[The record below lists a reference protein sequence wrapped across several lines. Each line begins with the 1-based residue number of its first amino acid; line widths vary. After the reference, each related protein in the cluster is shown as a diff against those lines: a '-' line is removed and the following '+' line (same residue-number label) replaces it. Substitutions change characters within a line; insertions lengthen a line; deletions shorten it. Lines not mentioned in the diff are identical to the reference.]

1 MLILAKSVLSLMIG
15 FLATLFLGVVI
26 VPILRK
32 KHIGQRVSVY
42 LEDSHKKKDGTP
54 TMGGI
59 IFILGT
65 FISILTLL
73 LLDKME
79 FTPNLF
85 IVLFVFVSYALIG
98 LLDDYL
104 SIKRDTNVGLTAMQK
119 LFLQLIVAVVF
130 FFIYM
135 KSFIIGF
142 SISSF
147 ILVYKYKGILSSLI
161 YVIPSQLI
169 NILIILILGVYTL
182 LFSKYLFK
190 MIFLKDKTVNLGK
203 FFKKYVLVF
212 GICIILCVIS
222 SLCEAY
228 LLPSLLKVIIKLF
241 I

>member
-1 MLILAKSVLSLMIG
+1 MNKKLNSGLALILPNKKLNLFVIFIVVLGIISG
-15 FLATLFLGVVI
+15 SLFLMVLNENDKSEVI
-26 VPILRK
+26 NEISTFMTNINTNNINNLNSFKNSLIEGMIL
-32 KHIGQRVSVY
+32 
-42 LEDSHKKKDGTP
+42 
-54 TMGGI
+54 I
-59 IFILGT
+59 ILSWILGM
-65 FISILTLL
+65 SI
-73 LLDKME
+73 
-79 FTPNLF
+79 
-85 IVLFVFVSYALIG
+85 IG
-98 LLDDYL
+98 V
-104 SIKRDTNVGLTAMQK
+104 IFN
-119 LFLQLIVAVVF
+119 I

-135 KSFIIGF
+135 KSFTIGF

-190 MIFLKDKTVNLGK
+190 MIFLKDKIVNLGK

-212 GICIILCVIS
+212 GICIILCLVS

-228 LLPSLLKVIIKLF
+228 LLPSLLKVMIKLF

>member
-1 MLILAKSVLSLMIG
+1 MNKKLNSGLALILPNKKVNLFVIFIVILGIISGS
-15 FLATLFLGVVI
+15 LFLMALNENDKSEVI
-26 VPILRK
+26 NEISTFMANINTNNINNLNSFKNSLIEGMIL
-32 KHIGQRVSVY
+32 
-42 LEDSHKKKDGTP
+42 
-54 TMGGI
+54 I
-59 IFILGT
+59 ILSWILGM
-65 FISILTLL
+65 SI
-73 LLDKME
+73 
-79 FTPNLF
+79 
-85 IVLFVFVSYALIG
+85 IG
-98 LLDDYL
+98 V
-104 SIKRDTNVGLTAMQK
+104 IFN
-119 LFLQLIVAVVF
+119 I

-135 KSFIIGF
+135 KSFTIGF

-222 SLCEAY
+222 ALCEAY
-228 LLPSLLKVIIKLF
+228 LLPSLLKVMIKLF

>member
-1 MLILAKSVLSLMIG
+1 MNKKLNSGLALILPNKKVNLFVIFIVVLGIISG
-15 FLATLFLGVVI
+15 SLFLMVLNENDKSEVI
-26 VPILRK
+26 NEISTFMANINTNNINNFNSFKNSLIEGMIL
-32 KHIGQRVSVY
+32 
-42 LEDSHKKKDGTP
+42 
-54 TMGGI
+54 I
-59 IFILGT
+59 ILSWILGM
-65 FISILTLL
+65 SI
-73 LLDKME
+73 
-79 FTPNLF
+79 
-85 IVLFVFVSYALIG
+85 IG
-98 LLDDYL
+98 V
-104 SIKRDTNVGLTAMQK
+104 IFN
-119 LFLQLIVAVVF
+119 I

-135 KSFIIGF
+135 KSFTIGF

-190 MIFLKDKTVNLGK
+190 MIFIKDKTVNLGK

-222 SLCEAY
+222 ALCEAY
-228 LLPSLLKVIIKLF
+228 LLPSLLKVMIKLF

>member
-1 MLILAKSVLSLMIG
+1 MNKKLNSGLALILPNKKVNLFVIFIVILGIISGS
-15 FLATLFLGVVI
+15 LFLMVLNENDKSEVI
-26 VPILRK
+26 NEISTFMTNINTNNINNLNSFKNSLIEGMIL
-32 KHIGQRVSVY
+32 
-42 LEDSHKKKDGTP
+42 
-54 TMGGI
+54 I
-59 IFILGT
+59 ILSWILGM
-65 FISILTLL
+65 SI
-73 LLDKME
+73 
-79 FTPNLF
+79 
-85 IVLFVFVSYALIG
+85 IG
-98 LLDDYL
+98 V
-104 SIKRDTNVGLTAMQK
+104 IFN
-119 LFLQLIVAVVF
+119 I

-135 KSFIIGF
+135 KSFTIGF

-190 MIFLKDKTVNLGK
+190 MIFFKDKTVNLGK

-212 GICIILCVIS
+212 GICIILCLVS

>member
-1 MLILAKSVLSLMIG
+1 MNKKLNSGLALILPNKKLNLFVIFIVILGIISGS
-15 FLATLFLGVVI
+15 LFLMVLNDNDKSEVI
-26 VPILRK
+26 NEISTFMTNINTNNINNLNSFKNSLIEGMIL
-32 KHIGQRVSVY
+32 
-42 LEDSHKKKDGTP
+42 
-54 TMGGI
+54 I
-59 IFILGT
+59 ILSWILGM
-65 FISILTLL
+65 SI
-73 LLDKME
+73 
-79 FTPNLF
+79 
-85 IVLFVFVSYALIG
+85 IG
-98 LLDDYL
+98 V
-104 SIKRDTNVGLTAMQK
+104 IFN
-119 LFLQLIVAVVF
+119 I

-135 KSFIIGF
+135 KSFTIGF

-212 GICIILCVIS
+212 GICIILCLVS

>member
-1 MLILAKSVLSLMIG
+1 MNKKLNSGLALILPNKKVNLFVIFIVILGIISGS
-15 FLATLFLGVVI
+15 LFLMVLNENDKSEVI
-26 VPILRK
+26 NEISTFMTNINTNNINNLNSFKNSLIEGMIL
-32 KHIGQRVSVY
+32 
-42 LEDSHKKKDGTP
+42 
-54 TMGGI
+54 I
-59 IFILGT
+59 ILSWILGM
-65 FISILTLL
+65 SI
-73 LLDKME
+73 
-79 FTPNLF
+79 
-85 IVLFVFVSYALIG
+85 IG
-98 LLDDYL
+98 V
-104 SIKRDTNVGLTAMQK
+104 IFN
-119 LFLQLIVAVVF
+119 I

-190 MIFLKDKTVNLGK
+190 MIFFKDKTVNLGK

-228 LLPSLLKVIIKLF
+228 LLPSLLKVMIKLF

>member
-1 MLILAKSVLSLMIG
+1 MNKKLNSGLALILPNKKVNLFVIFIVVLGIISG
-15 FLATLFLGVVI
+15 SLFLMVLNDNDKSEVI
-26 VPILRK
+26 NEISTFMTNINTNNINNLNSFKNSLIEGMIL
-32 KHIGQRVSVY
+32 
-42 LEDSHKKKDGTP
+42 
-54 TMGGI
+54 I
-59 IFILGT
+59 ILSWILGM
-65 FISILTLL
+65 SI
-73 LLDKME
+73 
-79 FTPNLF
+79 
-85 IVLFVFVSYALIG
+85 IG
-98 LLDDYL
+98 V
-104 SIKRDTNVGLTAMQK
+104 IFN
-119 LFLQLIVAVVF
+119 I

-147 ILVYKYKGILSSLI
+147 ILVYKYKGILSSLV
-161 YVIPSQLI
+161 YTVPSQLI

-212 GICIILCVIS
+212 GICIILCLVS

-228 LLPSLLKVIIKLF
+228 LLPSLLKVMIKLF

>member
-1 MLILAKSVLSLMIG
+1 MNKKLNSGLALILPNKKVNLFVIFIVVLGIISG
-15 FLATLFLGVVI
+15 SLFLMVLNENDKSEVI
-26 VPILRK
+26 NEIGTFMTNINTNNINNLNSFKNSLIEGMIL
-32 KHIGQRVSVY
+32 
-42 LEDSHKKKDGTP
+42 
-54 TMGGI
+54 I
-59 IFILGT
+59 ILSWILGM
-65 FISILTLL
+65 SI
-73 LLDKME
+73 
-79 FTPNLF
+79 
-85 IVLFVFVSYALIG
+85 IG
-98 LLDDYL
+98 V
-104 SIKRDTNVGLTAMQK
+104 IFN
-119 LFLQLIVAVVF
+119 I

-135 KSFIIGF
+135 KSFTIGF

-190 MIFLKDKTVNLGK
+190 MIFIKDKTVNLGK

-222 SLCEAY
+222 ALCEAY
-228 LLPSLLKVIIKLF
+228 LLPSLLKVMIKLF

>member
-1 MLILAKSVLSLMIG
+1 MNKKLNSGLALILPNKKVNLFVIFIVVLGIISG
-15 FLATLFLGVVI
+15 FLFLMVLNDNDKSEVI
-26 VPILRK
+26 NEISTFMTNINTNNINNLNSFKNSLIEGMIL
-32 KHIGQRVSVY
+32 
-42 LEDSHKKKDGTP
+42 
-54 TMGGI
+54 I
-59 IFILGT
+59 ILSWILGM
-65 FISILTLL
+65 SI
-73 LLDKME
+73 
-79 FTPNLF
+79 
-85 IVLFVFVSYALIG
+85 IG
-98 LLDDYL
+98 V
-104 SIKRDTNVGLTAMQK
+104 IFN
-119 LFLQLIVAVVF
+119 I

-135 KSFIIGF
+135 KSFTIGF

-147 ILVYKYKGILSSLI
+147 ILVYKYNGILSSLI

-222 SLCEAY
+222 ALCEAY
-228 LLPSLLKVIIKLF
+228 LLPSLLKVMIKLF

>member
-1 MLILAKSVLSLMIG
+1 MNKKLNSGLALILPNKKVNLFVIFIVILGIISGS
-15 FLATLFLGVVI
+15 LFLMVLNENDKSEVI
-26 VPILRK
+26 NEISTFMANINTNNINNLNSFKNSLIEGMIL
-32 KHIGQRVSVY
+32 
-42 LEDSHKKKDGTP
+42 
-54 TMGGI
+54 I
-59 IFILGT
+59 ILSWILGM
-65 FISILTLL
+65 SI
-73 LLDKME
+73 
-79 FTPNLF
+79 
-85 IVLFVFVSYALIG
+85 IG
-98 LLDDYL
+98 V
-104 SIKRDTNVGLTAMQK
+104 IFN
-119 LFLQLIVAVVF
+119 I

-222 SLCEAY
+222 SLCETY

>member
-1 MLILAKSVLSLMIG
+1 MNKKLNSGLALILPNKKVNLFVIFIVILGIISGS
-15 FLATLFLGVVI
+15 LFLMVLNENDKSEVI
-26 VPILRK
+26 NEISTFMTNINTNNINNLNSFKNSLIEGMIL
-32 KHIGQRVSVY
+32 
-42 LEDSHKKKDGTP
+42 
-54 TMGGI
+54 I
-59 IFILGT
+59 ILSWILGM
-65 FISILTLL
+65 SI
-73 LLDKME
+73 
-79 FTPNLF
+79 
-85 IVLFVFVSYALIG
+85 IG
-98 LLDDYL
+98 V
-104 SIKRDTNVGLTAMQK
+104 IFN
-119 LFLQLIVAVVF
+119 I

-135 KSFIIGF
+135 KSFTIGF

>member
-1 MLILAKSVLSLMIG
+1 MNKKLNSGLALILPNKKVNLFVIFIVVLGIISG
-15 FLATLFLGVVI
+15 SLFLMVLNENDKSEVI
-26 VPILRK
+26 NEISTFMANINTNNINNLNSFKNSLIEGMIL
-32 KHIGQRVSVY
+32 
-42 LEDSHKKKDGTP
+42 
-54 TMGGI
+54 I
-59 IFILGT
+59 ILSWILGM
-65 FISILTLL
+65 SI
-73 LLDKME
+73 
-79 FTPNLF
+79 
-85 IVLFVFVSYALIG
+85 IG
-98 LLDDYL
+98 V
-104 SIKRDTNVGLTAMQK
+104 IFN
-119 LFLQLIVAVVF
+119 I

-190 MIFLKDKTVNLGK
+190 MIFIKDKTVNLGK

-212 GICIILCVIS
+212 GICIILCLVS

-228 LLPSLLKVIIKLF
+228 LLPSLLKVMIKLF

>member
-1 MLILAKSVLSLMIG
+1 MNKKLNSGLALILPNKKVNLFVIFIVILGIISG
-15 FLATLFLGVVI
+15 TLFLMVLNENDKSEVI
-26 VPILRK
+26 NEIGTFMTNINTNNINNLNSFKNSLIEGMIL
-32 KHIGQRVSVY
+32 
-42 LEDSHKKKDGTP
+42 
-54 TMGGI
+54 I
-59 IFILGT
+59 ILSWILGM
-65 FISILTLL
+65 SI
-73 LLDKME
+73 
-79 FTPNLF
+79 
-85 IVLFVFVSYALIG
+85 IG
-98 LLDDYL
+98 V
-104 SIKRDTNVGLTAMQK
+104 IFN
-119 LFLQLIVAVVF
+119 I

-135 KSFIIGF
+135 KSFTVGF

-212 GICIILCVIS
+212 GICIILCLVS

>member
-1 MLILAKSVLSLMIG
+1 MNKKLNSGLALILPNKKVNLFVIFIVILGIISGS
-15 FLATLFLGVVI
+15 LFLMVLNDNDKSEVI
-26 VPILRK
+26 NEISTFMTNINTNNINNLNSFKNSLIEGMIL
-32 KHIGQRVSVY
+32 
-42 LEDSHKKKDGTP
+42 
-54 TMGGI
+54 I
-59 IFILGT
+59 ILSWILGM
-65 FISILTLL
+65 SI
-73 LLDKME
+73 
-79 FTPNLF
+79 
-85 IVLFVFVSYALIG
+85 IG
-98 LLDDYL
+98 V
-104 SIKRDTNVGLTAMQK
+104 IFN
-119 LFLQLIVAVVF
+119 I

-147 ILVYKYKGILSSLI
+147 ILVYKYKGILSSLV
-161 YVIPSQLI
+161 YTIPSQLI

-228 LLPSLLKVIIKLF
+228 LLPSLLKVMIKLF

>member
-1 MLILAKSVLSLMIG
+1 MNKKLNSGLALILPNKKLNLFVIFIVILGIISGS
-15 FLATLFLGVVI
+15 LFLMVLNDNDKSEVI
-26 VPILRK
+26 NEISTFMANINTNNINNLNSFKNSLIEGMIL
-32 KHIGQRVSVY
+32 
-42 LEDSHKKKDGTP
+42 
-54 TMGGI
+54 I
-59 IFILGT
+59 ILSWILGM
-65 FISILTLL
+65 SI
-73 LLDKME
+73 
-79 FTPNLF
+79 
-85 IVLFVFVSYALIG
+85 IG
-98 LLDDYL
+98 V
-104 SIKRDTNVGLTAMQK
+104 IFN
-119 LFLQLIVAVVF
+119 I

-135 KSFIIGF
+135 KSFTIGF

-212 GICIILCVIS
+212 GICIILCLVS

>member
-1 MLILAKSVLSLMIG
+1 MNKKLNSGLALILPNKKVNLFVIFIVVLGIISG
-15 FLATLFLGVVI
+15 SLFLMVLNDNDKSEVI
-26 VPILRK
+26 NEISTFMTNINTNNINNLNSFKNSLIEGMIL
-32 KHIGQRVSVY
+32 
-42 LEDSHKKKDGTP
+42 
-54 TMGGI
+54 I
-59 IFILGT
+59 ILSWILGM
-65 FISILTLL
+65 SI
-73 LLDKME
+73 
-79 FTPNLF
+79 
-85 IVLFVFVSYALIG
+85 IG
-98 LLDDYL
+98 V
-104 SIKRDTNVGLTAMQK
+104 IFN
-119 LFLQLIVAVVF
+119 I

-212 GICIILCVIS
+212 GICIILYLVS

-228 LLPSLLKVIIKLF
+228 LLPSLLKVMIKLF

>member
-1 MLILAKSVLSLMIG
+1 MNKKLNSGLALILPNKKVNLFVIFIVVLGIISG
-15 FLATLFLGVVI
+15 SLFLMVLNENDKSEVI
-26 VPILRK
+26 NEISTFMANINTNSINNLNSFKNSLIEGMIL
-32 KHIGQRVSVY
+32 
-42 LEDSHKKKDGTP
+42 
-54 TMGGI
+54 I
-59 IFILGT
+59 ILSWILGM
-65 FISILTLL
+65 SI
-73 LLDKME
+73 
-79 FTPNLF
+79 
-85 IVLFVFVSYALIG
+85 IG
-98 LLDDYL
+98 V
-104 SIKRDTNVGLTAMQK
+104 IFN
-119 LFLQLIVAVVF
+119 I

-212 GICIILCVIS
+212 GICILLCLVS
-222 SLCEAY
+222 ALCEAY
-228 LLPSLLKVIIKLF
+228 LLPSLLKVMIKLF

>member
-1 MLILAKSVLSLMIG
+1 MNKKLNSGLALILPNKKVNLFVIFIVVLGIISG
-15 FLATLFLGVVI
+15 SLFLMVLNENDKSEVI
-26 VPILRK
+26 NEISTFMTNINTNNINNLNSFKNSLIEGMIL
-32 KHIGQRVSVY
+32 
-42 LEDSHKKKDGTP
+42 
-54 TMGGI
+54 I
-59 IFILGT
+59 ILSWILGM
-65 FISILTLL
+65 SI
-73 LLDKME
+73 
-79 FTPNLF
+79 
-85 IVLFVFVSYALIG
+85 IG
-98 LLDDYL
+98 V
-104 SIKRDTNVGLTAMQK
+104 IFN
-119 LFLQLIVAVVF
+119 I

-135 KSFIIGF
+135 KSFTIGF

-190 MIFLKDKTVNLGK
+190 MIFIKDKTVNLGK

-212 GICIILCVIS
+212 GICIILCLVS

>member
-1 MLILAKSVLSLMIG
+1 MNKKLNSGLALILPNKKVNLFVIFIVILGIISGS
-15 FLATLFLGVVI
+15 LFLMVLNENDKSEVI
-26 VPILRK
+26 NEISTFMTNINTNNINNLNSFKNSLIEGMIL
-32 KHIGQRVSVY
+32 
-42 LEDSHKKKDGTP
+42 
-54 TMGGI
+54 I
-59 IFILGT
+59 ILSWILGM
-65 FISILTLL
+65 SI
-73 LLDKME
+73 
-79 FTPNLF
+79 
-85 IVLFVFVSYALIG
+85 IG
-98 LLDDYL
+98 V
-104 SIKRDTNVGLTAMQK
+104 IFN
-119 LFLQLIVAVVF
+119 I

>member
-1 MLILAKSVLSLMIG
+1 MNKKLNSGLALILPNKKVNLFVIFIVILGIISGS
-15 FLATLFLGVVI
+15 LFLMVLNDNDKSEVI
-26 VPILRK
+26 NEISTFMTNINTNNINNLNSFKNSLIEGMIL
-32 KHIGQRVSVY
+32 
-42 LEDSHKKKDGTP
+42 
-54 TMGGI
+54 I
-59 IFILGT
+59 ILSWILGM
-65 FISILTLL
+65 SI
-73 LLDKME
+73 
-79 FTPNLF
+79 
-85 IVLFVFVSYALIG
+85 IG
-98 LLDDYL
+98 V
-104 SIKRDTNVGLTAMQK
+104 IFN
-119 LFLQLIVAVVF
+119 I

-212 GICIILCVIS
+212 GICIILCLVS

>member
-1 MLILAKSVLSLMIG
+1 MNKKLNSGLALILPNKKVNLFVIFIVILGIISGS
-15 FLATLFLGVVI
+15 LFLMVLNDNDKSEVI
-26 VPILRK
+26 NEISTFMTNINTNNINNLNSFKNSLIEGMIL
-32 KHIGQRVSVY
+32 
-42 LEDSHKKKDGTP
+42 
-54 TMGGI
+54 I
-59 IFILGT
+59 ILSWILGM
-65 FISILTLL
+65 SI
-73 LLDKME
+73 
-79 FTPNLF
+79 
-85 IVLFVFVSYALIG
+85 IG
-98 LLDDYL
+98 V
-104 SIKRDTNVGLTAMQK
+104 IFN
-119 LFLQLIVAVVF
+119 I

-190 MIFLKDKTVNLGK
+190 MIFIKDKTVNLGK

-228 LLPSLLKVIIKLF
+228 LLPSLLKVMIKLF

>member
-1 MLILAKSVLSLMIG
+1 MNKKLNSGLALILPNKKVNLFVIFIVVLGIISG
-15 FLATLFLGVVI
+15 SLFLMVLNENDKSEVI
-26 VPILRK
+26 NEISTFMTNINTNNINNLNSFKNSLIEGMIL
-32 KHIGQRVSVY
+32 
-42 LEDSHKKKDGTP
+42 
-54 TMGGI
+54 I
-59 IFILGT
+59 ILSWILGM
-65 FISILTLL
+65 SI
-73 LLDKME
+73 
-79 FTPNLF
+79 
-85 IVLFVFVSYALIG
+85 IG
-98 LLDDYL
+98 V
-104 SIKRDTNVGLTAMQK
+104 IFN
-119 LFLQLIVAVVF
+119 I

-212 GICIILCVIS
+212 GICILLCLVS
-222 SLCEAY
+222 ALCEAY
-228 LLPSLLKVIIKLF
+228 LLPSLLKVMIKLF

>member
-1 MLILAKSVLSLMIG
+1 MNKKLNSGLALILPNKKVNLFVIFIVILGIISGS
-15 FLATLFLGVVI
+15 LFLMVLNENDKSEVI
-26 VPILRK
+26 NEISTFMANINTNNINNLNSFKNSLIEGMIL
-32 KHIGQRVSVY
+32 
-42 LEDSHKKKDGTP
+42 
-54 TMGGI
+54 I
-59 IFILGT
+59 ILSWILGM
-65 FISILTLL
+65 SI
-73 LLDKME
+73 
-79 FTPNLF
+79 
-85 IVLFVFVSYALIG
+85 IG
-98 LLDDYL
+98 V
-104 SIKRDTNVGLTAMQK
+104 IFN
-119 LFLQLIVAVVF
+119 I

-135 KSFIIGF
+135 KSFTIGF

-212 GICIILCVIS
+212 GICIILCLVS
-222 SLCEAY
+222 SLFEAY

>member
-1 MLILAKSVLSLMIG
+1 MNKKLNSGLALILPNKKVNLFVIFIVVLGIISG
-15 FLATLFLGVVI
+15 SLFLMVLNENDKSEVI
-26 VPILRK
+26 NEISTFMANINTNNLNSFKNSLIEGMIL
-32 KHIGQRVSVY
+32 
-42 LEDSHKKKDGTP
+42 
-54 TMGGI
+54 I
-59 IFILGT
+59 ILSWILGM
-65 FISILTLL
+65 SI
-73 LLDKME
+73 
-79 FTPNLF
+79 
-85 IVLFVFVSYALIG
+85 IG
-98 LLDDYL
+98 V
-104 SIKRDTNVGLTAMQK
+104 IFN
-119 LFLQLIVAVVF
+119 I

-135 KSFIIGF
+135 KSFTIGF

-190 MIFLKDKTVNLGK
+190 MIFIKDKTVNLGK

-212 GICIILCVIS
+212 GICIILCLVS

>member
-1 MLILAKSVLSLMIG
+1 MNKKLNSGLALILPNKKVNLFVIFIVVLGIISG
-15 FLATLFLGVVI
+15 SLFLMVLNENDKSEVI
-26 VPILRK
+26 NEISTFMANINTNNINNFNSFKNSLIEGMIL
-32 KHIGQRVSVY
+32 
-42 LEDSHKKKDGTP
+42 
-54 TMGGI
+54 I
-59 IFILGT
+59 ILSWILGM
-65 FISILTLL
+65 SI
-73 LLDKME
+73 
-79 FTPNLF
+79 
-85 IVLFVFVSYALIG
+85 IG
-98 LLDDYL
+98 V
-104 SIKRDTNVGLTAMQK
+104 IFN
-119 LFLQLIVAVVF
+119 I

-135 KSFIIGF
+135 KSFTIGF

-147 ILVYKYKGILSSLI
+147 ILVYKYKGILSSLV
-161 YVIPSQLI
+161 YTVPSQLI

-190 MIFLKDKTVNLGK
+190 MIFIKDKTVNLGK

>member
-1 MLILAKSVLSLMIG
+1 MNKKLNSGLALILPNKKVNLFVIFIVILGIISGS
-15 FLATLFLGVVI
+15 LFLMVLNENDKSEVI
-26 VPILRK
+26 NEIITFMTNINTNNINNLNSFKNSLIEGMIL
-32 KHIGQRVSVY
+32 
-42 LEDSHKKKDGTP
+42 
-54 TMGGI
+54 I
-59 IFILGT
+59 ILSWILGM
-65 FISILTLL
+65 SI
-73 LLDKME
+73 
-79 FTPNLF
+79 
-85 IVLFVFVSYALIG
+85 IG
-98 LLDDYL
+98 V
-104 SIKRDTNVGLTAMQK
+104 IFN
-119 LFLQLIVAVVF
+119 I

-135 KSFIIGF
+135 KSFTIGF

-190 MIFLKDKTVNLGK
+190 MIFFKDKTVNLGK

-228 LLPSLLKVIIKLF
+228 LLPSLLKVMIKLF

>member
-1 MLILAKSVLSLMIG
+1 MNKKLNSGLALILPNKKLNLFVIFIVILGIISGS
-15 FLATLFLGVVI
+15 LFLMVLNDNDKSEVI
-26 VPILRK
+26 NEISTFMTNINTNNINNLNSFKNSLIEGMIL
-32 KHIGQRVSVY
+32 
-42 LEDSHKKKDGTP
+42 
-54 TMGGI
+54 I
-59 IFILGT
+59 ILSWILGM
-65 FISILTLL
+65 SI
-73 LLDKME
+73 
-79 FTPNLF
+79 
-85 IVLFVFVSYALIG
+85 IG
-98 LLDDYL
+98 V
-104 SIKRDTNVGLTAMQK
+104 IFN
-119 LFLQLIVAVVF
+119 I

-135 KSFIIGF
+135 KSFTIGF

-228 LLPSLLKVIIKLF
+228 LLPSLLKVMIKLF

>member
-1 MLILAKSVLSLMIG
+1 MNKKLNSGLALILPNKKVNLFVIFIVILGIISG
-15 FLATLFLGVVI
+15 TLFLMVLNENDKSEVI
-26 VPILRK
+26 NEIGTFMTNINTNNINNLNSFKNSLIEGMILT
-32 KHIGQRVSVY
+32 ILSW
-42 LEDSHKKKDGTP
+42 
-54 TMGGI
+54 
-59 IFILGT
+59 ILGM
-65 FISILTLL
+65 SI
-73 LLDKME
+73 
-79 FTPNLF
+79 
-85 IVLFVFVSYALIG
+85 IG
-98 LLDDYL
+98 V
-104 SIKRDTNVGLTAMQK
+104 IIN
-119 LFLQLIVAVVF
+119 I

-135 KSFIIGF
+135 KSFTIGV

-212 GICIILCVIS
+212 GICIILCLVS

>member
-1 MLILAKSVLSLMIG
+1 MNKKLNSGLALILPNKKVNLFVIFIVVLGIISG
-15 FLATLFLGVVI
+15 SLFLIVLNENDKSEVI
-26 VPILRK
+26 NEISTFMANINTNNINNLNSFKNSLIEGMIL
-32 KHIGQRVSVY
+32 
-42 LEDSHKKKDGTP
+42 
-54 TMGGI
+54 I
-59 IFILGT
+59 ILSWILGM
-65 FISILTLL
+65 SI
-73 LLDKME
+73 
-79 FTPNLF
+79 
-85 IVLFVFVSYALIG
+85 IG
-98 LLDDYL
+98 V
-104 SIKRDTNVGLTAMQK
+104 IFN
-119 LFLQLIVAVVF
+119 I

-135 KSFIIGF
+135 KSFTIGF

-212 GICIILCVIS
+212 GICIILCLVS

>member
-1 MLILAKSVLSLMIG
+1 MNKKLNSGLALILPNKKLNLFVIFIVVLGIISG
-15 FLATLFLGVVI
+15 SLFLMVLNENDKSEVI
-26 VPILRK
+26 NEISTFMANINTNNINNLNSFKNSLIEGMIL
-32 KHIGQRVSVY
+32 
-42 LEDSHKKKDGTP
+42 
-54 TMGGI
+54 I
-59 IFILGT
+59 ILSWILGM
-65 FISILTLL
+65 SI
-73 LLDKME
+73 
-79 FTPNLF
+79 
-85 IVLFVFVSYALIG
+85 IG
-98 LLDDYL
+98 V
-104 SIKRDTNVGLTAMQK
+104 IFN
-119 LFLQLIVAVVF
+119 I

-190 MIFLKDKTVNLGK
+190 MIFFKDKTVNLGK

-228 LLPSLLKVIIKLF
+228 LLPSLLKVMIKLF

>member
-1 MLILAKSVLSLMIG
+1 MNKKLNSGLALILPNKKVNLFVIFIVILGIISGS
-15 FLATLFLGVVI
+15 LFLMVLNDNDKSEVI
-26 VPILRK
+26 NEISTFMTNINTNNINNLNSFKNSLIEGMIL
-32 KHIGQRVSVY
+32 
-42 LEDSHKKKDGTP
+42 
-54 TMGGI
+54 I
-59 IFILGT
+59 ILSWILGM
-65 FISILTLL
+65 SI
-73 LLDKME
+73 
-79 FTPNLF
+79 
-85 IVLFVFVSYALIG
+85 IG
-98 LLDDYL
+98 V
-104 SIKRDTNVGLTAMQK
+104 IFN
-119 LFLQLIVAVVF
+119 I

-147 ILVYKYKGILSSLI
+147 ILVYKYKGILSSLV
-161 YVIPSQLI
+161 YTVPSQLI

-212 GICIILCVIS
+212 GICILLCVIS

-228 LLPSLLKVIIKLF
+228 LLPSLLKVMIKLF

>member
-1 MLILAKSVLSLMIG
+1 MNKKLNSGLALILPNKKVNLFVIFIVILGIISGS
-15 FLATLFLGVVI
+15 LFLMVLNDNDKSEVI
-26 VPILRK
+26 NEISNFMTNINTNNINNLNSFKNSLIEGMIL
-32 KHIGQRVSVY
+32 
-42 LEDSHKKKDGTP
+42 
-54 TMGGI
+54 I
-59 IFILGT
+59 ILSWILGM
-65 FISILTLL
+65 SI
-73 LLDKME
+73 
-79 FTPNLF
+79 
-85 IVLFVFVSYALIG
+85 IG
-98 LLDDYL
+98 V
-104 SIKRDTNVGLTAMQK
+104 IFN
-119 LFLQLIVAVVF
+119 I

-222 SLCEAY
+222 ALCEAY
-228 LLPSLLKVIIKLF
+228 LLPSLLKVMIKLF